1 MPTLSSVAL
10 RANLNPAR
18 GWLWEMKV
26 PSSPGGDR
34 AVWTIRCRSTS
45 KPSRGFGKIV
55 VPFRGTGGVSYPGKE
70 VYTHTLPVTF
80 NESEDRGSHAEL
92 YAWSQLI
99 QNTLSG
105 VGVGDALIKRNVDLQ
120 MINKDGAVAE
130 TYKIW
135 GCYLENIQEVPL
147 QQDSDTHIIIS
158 ATLSFDFWT
167 LDTGLSILGV
177 AQAAL
182 AAGSSLI
189 S

>member
-1 MPTLSSVAL
+1 MPTMSSAVL

-18 GWLWEMKV
+18 SYLWEMRV

-34 AVWTIRCRSTS
+34 TIWSIRCRSTS
-45 KPSRGFGKIV
+45 KPSRGFGKIM

-80 NESEDRGSHAEL
+80 NESEDRASHAEL
-92 YAWSQLI
+92 YAWAQLVQDSLTGI
-99 QNTLSG
+99 
-105 VGVGDALIKRNVDLQ
+105 GVGDALVKRNVDLQ

-147 QQDSDTHIIIS
+147 SQDNDTGIILS

-167 LDTGLSILGV
+167 LESGLSVLGV

-182 AAGSSLI
+182 AAGASLL